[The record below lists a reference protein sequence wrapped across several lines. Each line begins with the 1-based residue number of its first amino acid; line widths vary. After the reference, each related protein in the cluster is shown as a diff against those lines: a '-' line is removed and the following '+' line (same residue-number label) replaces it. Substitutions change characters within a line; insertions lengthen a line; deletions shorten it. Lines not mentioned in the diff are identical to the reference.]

1 MTCVAPRGQK
11 ALPQLGPQAE
21 WLRHSFCPPHG
32 AYFAPIH
39 LCLLGQQVRCLE
51 SIVCLTLTSISAVF
65 RSTQLG
71 QIGNCSRI
79 HSLPV
84 RVVEC
89 FVLSFLS
96 CTKSLTTFHYYSDGH
111 VAGLQRTAKS
121 SHRHS
126 RHVIPQSDSN
136 RQPLESGADCQF
148 YQLRC
153 IKRSPIQSLT
163 QQFCLT

>member
-1 MTCVAPRGQK
+1 M
-11 ALPQLGPQAE
+11 
-21 WLRHSFCPPHG
+21 WLRHLFCPPHG

-121 SHRHS
+121 SHRYSHMS
-126 RHVIPQSDSN
+126 SPSQIRTGS
-136 RQPLESGADCQF
+136 PLKMG
-148 YQLRC
+148 
-153 IKRSPIQSLT
+153 PIALLSISL
-163 QQFCLT
+163 LTWISLIELLSHGLPKNMSTGHACRGT

>member
-1 MTCVAPRGQK
+1 MGRPMEMKCRIFGQSTCKGCIVSNIEIRG
-11 ALPQLGPQAE
+11 
-21 WLRHSFCPPHG
+21 
-32 AYFAPIH
+32 
-39 LCLLGQQVRCLE
+39 
-51 SIVCLTLTSISAVF
+51 IVCLTLTSISAVF

-89 FVLSFLS
+89 FVLSSLS

-126 RHVIPQSDSN
+126 HMSSPSRTRTGNPWKAGPILPTKLHLAVTHPITNAAIWLNLSDLRGSHSSTF
-136 RQPLESGADCQF
+136 PLVTMGG
-148 YQLRC
+148 LG
-153 IKRSPIQSLT
+153 SPL
-163 QQFCLT
+163 

>member
-1 MTCVAPRGQK
+1 MLTKSILIFSIFEILSHFLSCAKTIR
-11 ALPQLGPQAE
+11 
-21 WLRHSFCPPHG
+21 C
-32 AYFAPIH
+32 APINRYFRVYKWK
-39 LCLLGQQVRCLE
+39 LTPSSQRTIL
-51 SIVCLTLTSISAVF
+51 CLTLTSISAVF

-111 VAGLQRTAKS
+111 VAGLQRIAKS
-121 SHRHS
+121 SHRYSHMS
-126 RHVIPQSDSN
+126 
-136 RQPLESGADCQF
+136 
-148 YQLRC
+148 
-153 IKRSPIQSLT
+153 SPSQIRTGNPWKTGPIANST
-163 QQFCLT
+163 N